1 MKNKLCAFSSVLAL
15 TGMVGAP
22 VAAAQSSLP
31 GSSFGSS
38 LGSSLG
44 SSWGSS
50 QGSSEGSS
58 AGDEAQPGEG
68 AESRVLWQESFDE
81 VDTPAWFT
89 HRAPEGWSTDVH
101 GVDSGEARWKGWT
114 FGDMRHWTWA
124 SGTDMRH
131 YFTQAHDTFA
141 IIDNKQQRLAEGDSM
156 TAGLKSPAIP
166 VAGQE
171 RVNVEFDH
179 HYRQGKDGQ
188 NATVTVSFDGGE
200 AREIAA
206 FDKDVF
212 SKHESIGVDLSLI
225 HI

>member
-1 MKNKLCAFSSVLAL
+1 MVYPPR
-15 TGMVGAP
+15 TG
-22 VAAAQSSLP
+22 
-31 GSSFGSS
+31 
-38 LGSSLG
+38 
-44 SSWGSS
+44 
-50 QGSSEGSS
+50 
-58 AGDEAQPGEG
+58 
-68 AESRVLWQESFDE
+68 
-81 VDTPAWFT
+81 
-89 HRAPEGWSTDVH
+89 GWSTDVH

-156 TAGLKSPAIP
+156 TADLKSPAIP

-188 NATVTVSFDGGE
+188 NATVTVSFDGGKP
-200 AREIAA
+200 R
-206 FDKDVF
+206 K
-212 SKHESIGVDLSLI
+212 SPSLI
-225 HI
+225 KTSSPSTSPLAWTCRPARRICRLASATTTAMMTGGGRWITWASSSRSVSLKARRRLPWTCFPTSKATPRLQRRGPPVERYGGQGRGAGAQRRPRR